1 MGKVANVELTERQ
14 ASIAAFIARTYSA
27 TGTGVGY
34 REICREFGFLKDGK
48 PYPNAAKCHVD
59 PLLKK
64 GAIVASYEIGDDGTK
79 TVKAN
84 SLRPANAGGIAT
96 KSPDS
101 RIGENYA
108 LNIVGEFVAFM
119 FFADGK
125 ILKSDLVPVVEALGF
140 ADRFRIAD
148 GNPIDRIEAL
158 AAKMAA
164 KEVARLA

>member
-1 MGKVANVELTERQ
+1 MAKAISTELTARQ
-14 ASIAAFIARTYSA
+14 AEIAAFIARTYLA

-34 REICREFGFLKDGK
+34 REICKEFGFLKDGK

-64 GAIVASYEIGDDGTK
+64 GAIVASYEVADDGNRV
-79 TVKAN
+79 VKAN
-84 SLRPANAGGIAT
+84 SLRPANAVAG
-96 KSPDS
+96 KSADS

-119 FFADGK
+119 FFANGK
-125 ILKSDLVPVVEALGF
+125 IFKSDLVPVVEAIGF
-140 ADRFRIAD
+140 ADRFKIAD

-164 KEVARLA
+164 KELRAL

>member
-1 MGKVANVELTERQ
+1 MAKATTTELTARQ
-14 ASIAAFIARTYSA
+14 AEIAAFIARTYSA

-34 REICREFGFLKDGK
+34 REICKEFGFLKDGK

-64 GAIVASYEIGDDGTK
+64 GAIVASYEVADDGTRV
-79 TVKAN
+79 VKAN
-84 SLRPANAGGIAT
+84 SLRPVNTVVSA
-96 KSPDS
+96 KSADS

-125 ILKSDLVPVVEALGF
+125 ILKSDLIPVVEALGF
-140 ADRFRIAD
+140 ADRFKIPV
-148 GNPIDRIEAL
+148 GETIDRIEAI

-164 KEVARLA
+164 KELRAL

>member
-1 MGKVANVELTERQ
+1 MGKVANVELTARQ
-14 ASIAAFIARTYSA
+14 AEIAAFIARTYLA

-34 REICREFGFLKDGK
+34 REICKEFGFLKDGK

-64 GAIVASYEIGDDGTK
+64 GAIVASYEVADDGTK
-79 TVKAN
+79 VVKAN
-84 SLRPANAGGIAT
+84 SLRPANAVVSA
-96 KSPDS
+96 KSADS
-101 RIGENYA
+101 RIGENYC

-119 FFADGK
+119 FFANGK
-125 ILKSDLVPVVEALGF
+125 IFKSDLVPVVEAIGF
-140 ADRFRIAD
+140 ADRFKIAD

-164 KEVARLA
+164 KELRAL

>member
-1 MGKVANVELTERQ
+1 MAKAINTELTARQ
-14 ASIAAFIARTYSA
+14 AEIAAFIARTYLA

-34 REICREFGFLKDGK
+34 REVCREFGFLKDGK

-64 GAIVASYEIGDDGTK
+64 GAIVASYEVADDGTK
-79 TVKAN
+79 VVKAN
-84 SLRPANAGGIAT
+84 SLRPVNAVAG
-96 KSPDS
+96 KSADS

-140 ADRFRIAD
+140 ADRFKIPA
-148 GNPIDRIEAL
+148 GETIDRIEAI

-164 KEVARLA
+164 KELRAL

>member
-1 MGKVANVELTERQ
+1 MAKAANVELTEKQ
-14 ASIAAFIARTYSA
+14 AAVAAFIARVYSE

-34 REICREFGFLKDGK
+34 REICKEFGFLKDGK

-64 GAIVASYEIGDDGTK
+64 GAIVASYEIADDGTK
-79 TVKAN
+79 VVKAN
-84 SLRPANAGGIAT
+84 SLRPANAVTSA
-96 KSPDS
+96 KSADS
-101 RIGENYA
+101 RIGENYC
-108 LNIVGEFVAFM
+108 LSIVGEFVAFM

-140 ADRFRIAD
+140 ADRFKIPA
-148 GNPIDRIEAL
+148 GETIDRIEAI

-164 KEVARLA
+164 KELRAV